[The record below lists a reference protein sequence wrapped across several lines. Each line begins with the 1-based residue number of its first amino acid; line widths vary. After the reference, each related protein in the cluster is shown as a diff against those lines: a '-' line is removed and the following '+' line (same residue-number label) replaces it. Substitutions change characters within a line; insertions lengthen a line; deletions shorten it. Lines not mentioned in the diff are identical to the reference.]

1 MAQPVDDNQTMTTEN
16 AARPRNVGAVL
27 GLVAAGVLIVGG
39 GYYAYSS
46 RSVMESRLADLDQR
60 KLDQPKPRRTQKRN
74 RSPIA

>member
-60 KLDQPKPRRTQKRN
+60 INDRYLSKRCQCRC
-74 RSPIA
+74 RSSG